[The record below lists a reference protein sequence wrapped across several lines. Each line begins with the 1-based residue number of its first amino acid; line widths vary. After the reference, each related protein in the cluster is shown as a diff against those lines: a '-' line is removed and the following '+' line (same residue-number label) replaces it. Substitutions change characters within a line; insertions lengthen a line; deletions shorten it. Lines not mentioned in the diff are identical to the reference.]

1 MLEQMRIHLLRN
13 SQRKDGWTK
22 RILVTSGILGSA
34 RRAGR
39 EYVGPRG
46 RWCALIV
53 WWTEDDDEDDDV
65 EDVDDDVADI
75 VDNHND
81 NINGGAL
88 WLSGGQGIDEKG
100 NKTNNFDRLWHKLVR
115 SRVMMIIVALRINK
129 IDI

>member
-1 MLEQMRIHLLRN
+1 MMLEQMRIHLLRN

-53 WWTEDDDEDDDV
+53 WGTEDDDDVDDV
-65 EDVDDDVADI
+65 EDVDDDDDDVADI

-88 WLSGGQGIDEKG
+88 
-100 NKTNNFDRLWHKLVR
+100 
-115 SRVMMIIVALRINK
+115 
-129 IDI
+129 

>member
-1 MLEQMRIHLLRN
+1 MVGQ
-13 SQRKDGWTK
+13 K

-53 WWTEDDDEDDDV
+53 WWTEDDDV

-88 WLSGGQGIDEKG
+88 
-100 NKTNNFDRLWHKLVR
+100 
-115 SRVMMIIVALRINK
+115 
-129 IDI
+129 

>member
-1 MLEQMRIHLLRN
+1 MMLEQMRIHLLRN

-53 WWTEDDDEDDDV
+53 WGTEDDDDV
-65 EDVDDDVADI
+65 DDDDVADI
-75 VDNHND
+75 DGDHND

-88 WLSGGQGIDEKG
+88 
-100 NKTNNFDRLWHKLVR
+100 
-115 SRVMMIIVALRINK
+115 
-129 IDI
+129 

>member
-1 MLEQMRIHLLRN
+1 MRIHLLRN

-53 WWTEDDDEDDDV
+53 WGTEDDDDDDDDV
-65 EDVDDDVADI
+65 VGDNDD
-75 VDNHND
+75 NQND
-81 NINGGAL
+81 NIIGGA
-88 WLSGGQGIDEKG
+88 
-100 NKTNNFDRLWHKLVR
+100 R
-115 SRVMMIIVALRINK
+115 
-129 IDI
+129 

>member
-1 MLEQMRIHLLRN
+1 MVGQ
-13 SQRKDGWTK
+13 K

-53 WWTEDDDEDDDV
+53 WWTEDDDDVDDV
-65 EDVDDDVADI
+65 EDVDDDDDDVADI
-75 VDNHND
+75 DDNHND

-88 WLSGGQGIDEKG
+88 
-100 NKTNNFDRLWHKLVR
+100 
-115 SRVMMIIVALRINK
+115 
-129 IDI
+129 